1 MKEIWTLVIKT
12 SLPETCKDASDIK
25 TTVASFE
32 NFDDAKAT
40 MQKEL
45 RQLAFSNNTM
55 FDGKGHISYCEKYIE
70 DMCNDSDEEYDD
82 DVITKKTLKKISRAL
97 HGIFSGKNTLLKLA
111 DGCYTDW
118 MIGFEYKDGV
128 IKFYGDDD
136 GPCNGYNP
144 MLYTNVFDLTEEKD
158 YFLYINDLFGQDD
171 FTSELYIDLKKS
183 VLN

>member
-1 MKEIWTLVIKT
+1 
-12 SLPETCKDASDIK
+12 
-25 TTVASFE
+25 
-32 NFDDAKAT
+32 
-40 MQKEL
+40 
-45 RQLAFSNNTM
+45 
-55 FDGKGHISYCEKYIE
+55 
-70 DMCNDSDEEYDD
+70 
-82 DVITKKTLKKISRAL
+82 
-97 HGIFSGKNTLLKLA
+97 
-111 DGCYTDW
+111 